1 MSQVSVNTNYGAL
14 LALQNLNRTNSELD
28 AVQNHVNTG
37 LKVATA
43 KDNGATFA
51 IAQEMRGKVSGYGVA
66 KDTLD
71 KAISLVD
78 VALSA
83 GNSISDLL
91 NELKAKATAAR
102 DSSLTTSQRAAFN
115 ADFVQLRDAITRT
128 VTNAEFNGSNMIKA
142 SGNDAS
148 AFAND
153 SGSSTV
159 TITAVSFALSGT
171 VVTITSTQD
180 ITTLTNASNA
190 LSLVNASITNLNR
203 ELAKLGSGAR
213 ALEKHRDFIGQ
224 LSDTL
229 EAGIGNLVDA
239 DLARESARLQSLQ
252 VKQQLGAQALS
263 IANKAP
269 QILLSFFQG

>member
-14 LALQNLNRTNSELD
+14 LALQNLNHTNSDLD
-28 AVQNHVNTG
+28 AVQNRINTG

-83 GNSISDLL
+83 GNTISDLL

-102 DSSLTTSQRAAFN
+102 DGSLTTSQRAAFN
-115 ADFVQLRDAITRT
+115 ADFVQLRDAIDRT
-128 VTNAEFNGSNMIKA
+128 VSNAEFNGSNMIKTN
-142 SGNDAS
+142 GDNAS

-153 SGSSTV
+153 TGSSLV

-171 VVTITSTQD
+171 VVTIASTAD
-180 ITTLTNASNA
+180 ISTLTRANAA
-190 LSLVNASITNLNR
+190 LSKVNASITNLNR
-203 ELAKLGSGAR
+203 ELAKLGSGSR

-224 LSDTL
+224 ISDTL

-263 IANKAP
+263 IANRAP

>member
-83 GNSISDLL
+83 GNTISDLL

>member
-1 MSQVSVNTNYGAL
+1 
-14 LALQNLNRTNSELD
+14 
-28 AVQNHVNTG
+28 VQNRINTG

-83 GNSISDLL
+83 GNTISDLL

-102 DSSLTTSQRAAFN
+102 DGSLTTSQRAAFN
-115 ADFVQLRDAITRT
+115 ADFVQLRDAIDRT
-128 VTNAEFNGSNMIKA
+128 VSNAEFNGSNMIKTN
-142 SGNDAS
+142 GDNAS

-153 SGSSTV
+153 TGSSLV

-171 VVTITSTQD
+171 VVTIASTAD
-180 ITTLTNASNA
+180 ISTLTRANAA
-190 LSLVNASITNLNR
+190 LSKVNASITNLNR
-203 ELAKLGSGAR
+203 ELAKLGSGSR

-224 LSDTL
+224 ISDTL

-263 IANKAP
+263 IANRAP